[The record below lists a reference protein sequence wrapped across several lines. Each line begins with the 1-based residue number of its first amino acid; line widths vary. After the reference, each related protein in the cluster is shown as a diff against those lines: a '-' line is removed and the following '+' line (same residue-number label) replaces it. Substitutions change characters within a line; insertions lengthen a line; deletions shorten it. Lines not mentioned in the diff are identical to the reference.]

1 MKKYEQTELLSLP
14 GMLDSIREECESG
27 RYSSAFASDTARQ
40 LDILGHYRDALGV
53 NCAQVGVLE
62 KTHQVRFGRFLQG
75 SNGG

>member
-53 NCAQVGVLE
+53 NCA
-62 KTHQVRFGRFLQG
+62 
-75 SNGG
+75 